1 METLLRVLFLVA
13 AVSFFL
19 FILALIFS
27 IFLIIWP
34 FLAIGLLASIAYA
47 WISKYMGPPRNGGGA
62 GETTIHQTERT
73 IIIEHEEQKKD

>member
-1 METLLRVLFLVA
+1 METLLRVLFLIA

-34 FLAIGLLASIAYA
+34 FLAVGLLASIAYA
-47 WISKYMGPPRNGGGA
+47 WISKYRGPPRNDGGA
-62 GETTIHQTERT
+62 GDTTVYRSERT
-73 IIIEHEEQKKD
+73 IIIEHEDHKKK